1 MQPTAPL
8 YKFGHTAKNALLCA
22 LTARA
27 AVVRYLKNKEKTK
40 NELYMTNEKNDNQYA
55 DNQQIDD
62 TNTAEGKTEC
72 GQDNTA
78 ADANVADQQA
88 EAADNSAGAADSA
101 EEWKD
106 KYMRLSAEFDNY
118 RKRTLK
124 EKLEIINAGGEDVI
138 KSLLPVLDDMDRALS
153 AMQTSE
159 DIEAVRQGIELIS
172 HKLRETLKG
181 RGLAEIECVGK
192 ELDTDLHE
200 AVAKIPS
207 QNADDKGKIV
217 DVAQKGYSLKEKVIR
232 HAKVVVGE

>member
-1 MQPTAPL
+1 
-8 YKFGHTAKNALLCA
+8 
-22 LTARA
+22 
-27 AVVRYLKNKEKTK
+27 
-40 NELYMTNEKNDNQYA
+40 MTNEKNDNQYT

-62 TNTAEGKTEC
+62 ATAAEGNTEC
-72 GQDNTA
+72 EQGNAA
-78 ADANVADQQA
+78 ADANVADAQA
-88 EAADNSAGAADSA
+88 DAADNSAGAADSA

-159 DIEAVRQGIELIS
+159 DIDAVRQGIELIS

-207 QNADDKGKIV
+207 RNADDKGKIV